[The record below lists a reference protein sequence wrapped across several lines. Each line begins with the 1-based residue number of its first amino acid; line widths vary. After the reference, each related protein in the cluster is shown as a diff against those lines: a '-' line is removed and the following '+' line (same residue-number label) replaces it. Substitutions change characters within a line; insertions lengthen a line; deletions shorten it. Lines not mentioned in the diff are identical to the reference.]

1 MRTINSTE
9 ARRLLAGLA
18 VAGLLSVSVASG
30 TSAQETAAAG
40 NGGGS
45 NASADGGG
53 VGMTDVD
60 SGGNSG
66 TTTSV
71 GDIVAGAVA
80 VGGDDIAANIIA
92 QILGS

>member
-30 TSAQETAAAG
+30 ASAQETAAAG